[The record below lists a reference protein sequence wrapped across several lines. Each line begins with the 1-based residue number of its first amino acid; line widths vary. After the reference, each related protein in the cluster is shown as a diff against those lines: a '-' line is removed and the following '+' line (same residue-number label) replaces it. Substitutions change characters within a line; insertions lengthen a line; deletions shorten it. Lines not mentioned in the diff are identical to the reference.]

1 VPGRLSGSPTRGGE
15 RTNAIA
21 RSCGGAALTAGRKEE
36 ARRHDRCVAP
46 DARAQSWRF
55 LTGLPQLTPPS
66 VDPSATNTRRAPLGS
81 VLLLKRSGILG
92 PSRFGICLESRVAH
106 LAGSR
111 SHGCLFAGG
120 AGWVGFSL
128 RLLRQ
133 CNALAG
139 SSDLDGCSIV
149 AGGQVPIPRL
159 DRINSN
165 GAPNA
170 RGEGMRVIA
179 CKLKRGV
186 LVAGAG
192 VALALSAAPAQAS
205 PSAQGLEHW
214 HGAAATDKAAHG
226 LALGRPAGWDTGHR
240 VS

>member
-120 AGWVGFSL
+120 RRLGWLFAETSASVQRFSRIQRPGRMFDRGGRPGADTSL
-128 RLLRQ
+128 R
-133 CNALAG
+133 
-139 SSDLDGCSIV
+139 SD
-149 AGGQVPIPRL
+149 QFE
-159 DRINSN
+159 
-165 GAPNA
+165 
-170 RGEGMRVIA
+170 RGTERS
-179 CKLKRGV
+179 R
-186 LVAGAG
+186 
-192 VALALSAAPAQAS
+192 
-205 PSAQGLEHW
+205 
-214 HGAAATDKAAHG
+214 
-226 LALGRPAGWDTGHR
+226 
-240 VS
+240 